1 MGVMRSSR
9 SWRGVAVGAVIALTV
24 PVSYLALAFLILV
37 RVIPDV
43 AIRGLLNEVGTL
55 GWISLVVLGP
65 AGIAIACWS
74 AGARRLM
81 TWIAL
86 LIIAIP
92 GYIVV
97 WAWSVFSLSGVLGN
111 PF

>member
-1 MGVMRSSR
+1 
-9 SWRGVAVGAVIALTV
+9 
-24 PVSYLALAFLILV
+24 VSYGALAFMILV

-43 AIRGLLNEVGTL
+43 AIRGVLNEIGTL
-55 GWISLVVLGP
+55 GWISLFVLGP
-65 AGIAIACWS
+65 TGIAISGWS
-74 AGARRLM
+74 AGVRSLM
-81 TWIAL
+81 SWIAL

-92 GYIVV
+92 GYIAV